1 MSVASTVAGLTA
13 TTSAPMPS
21 RARPASPARARI
33 VAAVLVLGAFTS
45 AAFGIWH
52 PAPGAH
58 DRLGYDVIAP
68 MRISWWAW
76 HLFGGLGVAAAAIA
90 VALAVCLLVPA
101 RGATWATL
109 GALLTALGGL
119 AFYGGVAAEG
129 VLGMY
134 ATDPEALPAEPGT
147 TLLTFVND
155 NFEPIGHVL
164 LPGLVLLTLGPLL
177 LALALWRARSVPRW
191 LPVAFAL
198 TNVAG
203 FPLSTG
209 VLADI
214 VDSAFAATLV
224 AIAWSLWHQTSTNT
238 PRSNP

>member
-1 MSVASTVAGLTA
+1 MSVASTMAGLTA
-13 TTSAPMPS
+13 TTPEPMPS
-21 RARPASPARARI
+21 LASPASPARARV
-33 VAAVLVLGAFTS
+33 VAAVLVVAAVAS

-52 PAPGAH
+52 PAPGGGESF
-58 DRLGYDVIAP
+58 GYDVIAP
-68 MRISWWAW
+68 IHTSWWAW
-76 HLFGGLGVAAAAIA
+76 HLFAGLGVAAGAIA
-90 VALAVCLLVPA
+90 VGLAVCLLVPA

-109 GALLTALGGL
+109 GALLTSVGGL

-134 ATDPEALPAEPGT
+134 ATDPEALPAESGT
-147 TLLTFVND
+147 TLITFVDD
-155 NFEPIGHVL
+155 NFEPVGLALI
-164 LPGLVLLTLGPLL
+164 PGLVLLAVGPLL

-209 VLADI
+209 VLAVLADG
-214 VDSAFAATLV
+214 AFAATHV
-224 AIAWSLWHQTSTNT
+224 AMGWSLWHHTRTNT

>member
-1 MSVASTVAGLTA
+1 VSVASTVAGLTA
-13 TTSAPMPS
+13 TTSEPMPS
-21 RARPASPARARI
+21 RASPASLARARI
-33 VAAVLVLGAFTS
+33 VAAVLVLGAFTF

-52 PAPGAH
+52 PAPAARGSF
-58 DRLGYDVIAP
+58 GYDVIAP

-76 HLFGGLGVAAAAIA
+76 HLFGGLGVAAAALA

-129 VLGMY
+129 VLGAY
-134 ATDPEALPAEPGT
+134 ATNPEALPAQSGT
-147 TLLTFVND
+147 TLITFIDD
-155 NFEPIGHVL
+155 NFEPVVAVL
-164 LPGLVLLTLGPLL
+164 LPGFALLTLGPLL
-177 LALALWRARSVPRW
+177 LALALWRARSVPRS
-191 LPVAFAL
+191 LPIAFAL
-198 TNVAG
+198 TNLAR

-209 VLADI
+209 VLAD
-214 VDSAFAATLV
+214 VVNSAFAATLV
-224 AIAWSLWHQTSTNT
+224 AIAWSLWHHTTTNT